1 MTVIRPNSISGINS
15 ITAKTA
21 EALAFY
27 EADGTTGNV
36 IAGVVTATN
45 LVSNVTGNVTGNL
58 SGDILGTRTLG
69 TGVTVTAAGIVSAT
83 QYYGSAEKLTSI
95 PGDKITAG
103 IPGANIT
110 GTIPEASLTN
120 VDLSGLKKDISTL
133 ALQVAADTNRAA
145 YNLSNSFVDQYET
158 DVGIAASTN
167 VLRSVAGEY
176 LSTIS
181 TVATSFTFSQAGTHG
196 QPEMWTHN
204 QWQDVNTSAS
214 GWTNDSGR
222 VNNDTSRKG
231 MFMPKFAFDLAY
243 DFTAYMWMYRDASNN
258 YIHNGGNQTIG
269 GIFLTDTTASAGKNP
284 AVGGTSIFR
293 PAKHS
298 STDYSARDMDPNKL
312 DDHIFTSAYSTS
324 ANVTSVTEHNSTN
337 TGNVTYNI
345 AGNNAAG
352 TLISK
357 LWSTAWDGSN
367 SDNNANGVKAAYT
380 RSNSTMYMSF
390 LNASTGTANG
400 SATITVTGIP
410 TQGRFFLLGGQNST
424 SATTRSMSL
433 RNNGGDS
440 STGTVGALTA
450 NATGICTSKQNTV
463 TGARTKVSGV
473 LLYRNTSGTANL
485 GTDLKVSFTCNGGTN
500 WTQVG
505 TYTTG
510 SNFSA
515 GVNTIYLGETTCT
528 SGTDVRYQLEW
539 ANQAD
544 GSKVTEVH
552 GMALNY

>member
-1 MTVIRPNSISGINS
+1 MSILSVDSIQPVSSGSTVTISNGDLIVGTGLTIGRS
-15 ITAKTA
+15 GVITATS
-21 EALAFY
+21 FN
-27 EADGTTGNV
+27 GTV
-36 IAGVVTATN
+36 P
-45 LVSNVTGNVTGNL
+45 SSNL
-58 SGDILGTRTLG
+58 SGALPAIS
-69 TGVTVTAAGIVSAT
+69 AAN
-83 QYYGSAEKLTSI
+83 LTS
-95 PGDKITAG
+95 

-110 GTIPEASLTN
+110 GTIPQASLSN
-120 VDLSGLKKDISTL
+120 VDLSGIKKDISTL

-145 YNLSNSFVDQYET
+145 YNLSDSFVDQYET
-158 DVGIAASTN
+158 DVGIAASTTMQRD
-167 VLRSVAGEY
+167 VDGEF
-176 LSTIS
+176 LA
-181 TVATSFTFSQAGTHG
+181 TVVTSATSFTFSQAGTHG

-204 QWQDVNTSAS
+204 AWQDVNTSAS

-243 DFTAYMWMYRDASNN
+243 DFTAYMWMYRDASSN

-269 GIFLTDTTASAGKNP
+269 GIFLTDTTATAGKNP
-284 AVGGTSIFR
+284 TAGGSSIFR

-312 DDHIFTSAYSTS
+312 DDHIFTSAYSTTAS
-324 ANVTSVTEHNSTN
+324 VTSVTEHNSTN
-337 TGNVTYNI
+337 TGDVTYNI
-345 AGNNAAG
+345 SGNNAAG

-357 LWSTAWDGSN
+357 LWSSNNNGGEGGSGGT
-367 SDNNANGVKAAYT
+367 DNAANGVKAAYT
-380 RSNSTMYMSF
+380 RSTNTMVMSF
-390 LNASTGTANG
+390 VTAGTGTATG
-400 SATITVTGIP
+400 SARITVTGIP
-410 TQGRFFLLGGQNST
+410 SAGRFFLLGGQNSQ

-440 STGTVGALTA
+440 STGTVGSLVA

-473 LLYRNTSGTANL
+473 LLYKNKTGTATL
-485 GTDLKVSFTCNGGTN
+485 GTDLKISFTCNGGTN

-515 GVNTIYLGETTCT
+515 GVNTIYLGEATCT
-528 SGTDVRYQLEW
+528 SGTDVRYKIEW

-552 GMALNY
+552 GMAINY

>member
-1 MTVIRPNSISGINS
+1 MSILSVDSIQPVSSGSTVTISNGDLIVGTGLTIGRS
-15 ITAKTA
+15 GVITATS
-21 EALAFY
+21 FN
-27 EADGTTGNV
+27 GTV
-36 IAGVVTATN
+36 P
-45 LVSNVTGNVTGNL
+45 SSNL
-58 SGDILGTRTLG
+58 SGALPAIS
-69 TGVTVTAAGIVSAT
+69 AAN
-83 QYYGSAEKLTSI
+83 LTSI
-95 PGDKITAG
+95 PG
-103 IPGANIT
+103 ANIN
-110 GTIPEASLTN
+110 GSIPAASLSN
-120 VDLSGLKKDISTL
+120 VDLSGIKKDISTL

-145 YNLSNSFVDQYET
+145 YNLSDSFVDQYET
-158 DVGIAASTN
+158 DVGIAASTTMQRD
-167 VLRSVAGEY
+167 VDGEF
-176 LSTIS
+176 LA
-181 TVATSFTFSQAGTHG
+181 TVVTSATSFTFSQAGTHG

-204 QWQDVNTSAS
+204 AWQDVNTSAS

-243 DFTAYMWMYRDASNN
+243 DFTAYMWMYRDASSN

-269 GIFLTDTTASAGKNP
+269 GIFLTDTTATAGKNP
-284 AVGGTSIFR
+284 TAGGASIFR

-312 DDHIFTSAYSTS
+312 DDHIFTSAYSTTAS
-324 ANVTSVTEHNSTN
+324 VTSVTEHNSTN

-345 AGNNAAG
+345 SGNNAAG

-367 SDNNANGVKAAYT
+367 SDNNANGVKAVYT
-380 RSNSTMYMSF
+380 RSNSTMLMSF
-390 LNASTGTANG
+390 TNASTGTANG
-400 SATITVTGIP
+400 SATITVTGVP
-410 TQGRFFLLGGQNST
+410 TAGRFFLLGGQNSQ

-440 STGTVGALTA
+440 STGTVGSLVA

-473 LLYRNTSGTANL
+473 LLYKNKTGTATL
-485 GTDLKVSFTCNGGTN
+485 GTDLKISFTCNGGTN

-515 GVNTIYLGETTCT
+515 GVNTIYLGEATCT
-528 SGTDVRYQLEW
+528 SGTDVRYKIEW

-552 GMALNY
+552 GMAINY